1 MFIAASLLLTVPE
14 VILLLFGAI
23 ILGISIHFFIT
34 SRKSLKAETRE
45 LEKSSSGKSDKN
57 EWKLRYLNDMELRE
71 KEIATL
77 KTQLQ
82 ESEENVNIYSI
93 EADEMRRMNT
103 KLEAEIQQLEKEREQ
118 LHKELDRLEREP
130 APVQQSNL
138 IPVIHPQN
146 QTDSADYLE
155 QLQQAQRG
163 LLEQNQKINQL
174 LGNIN
179 VIREK
184 EEMQREMLR
193 DNAELSAQINN
204 MKVELS
210 EKEKEIHTIRQ
221 KETLTKE
228 MTSMLD
234 SAYSEFSV
242 LQSKIQKLESQLTAS
257 KMLNL
262 EYEDLKEEH
271 LRAKR
276 DMDEQK
282 GKLNSLSSENQQLQ
296 SLLNDTEDKLREAN
310 FQRLQLQKRV
320 TYLEELNNDFQVV
333 SDANKKLEGQLKRI
347 GELES
352 MINIVS
358 EERDNLV
365 RKETDK

>member
-1 MFIAASLLLTVPE
+1 MLIAASLLLTVPE

-34 SRKSLKAETRE
+34 SRKSLRAETRE
-45 LEKSSSGKSDKN
+45 LEKSSSGKNDKN

-103 KLEAEIQQLEKEREQ
+103 KLEAEIEGLEKEI
-118 LHKELDRLEREP
+118 KRLQSEP

-138 IPVIHPQN
+138 IPVVHPQVHM
-146 QTDSADYLE
+146 DSADYLE
-155 QLQQAQRG
+155 QLQRAQQG

-179 VIREK
+179 VIKEK
-184 EEMQREMLR
+184 EEMQREILR

-210 EKEKEIHTIRQ
+210 EKEKEINTIRQ
-221 KETLTKE
+221 KESLTKE

-262 EYEDLKEEH
+262 EYEDLKEEQI
-271 LRAKR
+271 RIKR

-282 GKLNSLSSENQQLQ
+282 GKVNALSSENQQLQ

-352 MINIVS
+352 MLNVVA
-358 EERDNLV
+358 EERDHLV
-365 RKETDK
+365 RKQDDK

>member
-1 MFIAASLLLTVPE
+1 
-14 VILLLFGAI
+14 VI
-23 ILGISIHFFIT
+23 
-34 SRKSLKAETRE
+34 K
-45 LEKSSSGKSDKN
+45 
-57 EWKLRYLNDMELRE
+57 
-71 KEIATL
+71 
-77 KTQLQ
+77 
-82 ESEENVNIYSI
+82 
-93 EADEMRRMNT
+93 
-103 KLEAEIQQLEKEREQ
+103 
-118 LHKELDRLEREP
+118 
-130 APVQQSNL
+130 
-138 IPVIHPQN
+138 
-146 QTDSADYLE
+146 
-155 QLQQAQRG
+155 
-163 LLEQNQKINQL
+163 
-174 LGNIN
+174 
-179 VIREK
+179 EK
-184 EEMQREMLR
+184 EEIQREILR

-210 EKEKEIHTIRQ
+210 EKEKEIHAIRQ

-262 EYEDLKEEH
+262 EYEDLKEEQI
-271 LRAKR
+271 RTKR

-282 GKLNSLSSENQQLQ
+282 GKLNALSSENQQLQ

-333 SDANKKLEGQLKRI
+333 SDANRKLEGQLKRI

-352 MINIVS
+352 MLNVVA
-358 EERDNLV
+358 EERDHLV
-365 RKETDK
+365 RKQDDK

>member
-1 MFIAASLLLTVPE
+1 MLIAASLLLTVPE

-23 ILGISIHFFIT
+23 ILGITIHFFIT
-34 SRKSLKAETRE
+34 SRKSLRATTRE
-45 LEKSSSGKSDKN
+45 LQTTGPGKNEKN

-71 KEIATL
+71 KEITSL
-77 KTQLQ
+77 KQQLN

-93 EADEMRRMNT
+93 EADEMRKQN
-103 KLEAEIQQLEKEREQ
+103 IQLESEIHRIK
-118 LHKELDRLEREP
+118 KEP
-130 APVQQSNL
+130 APVQPGQ
-138 IPVIHPQN
+138 PVQQETHVSHTRI
-146 QTDSADYLE
+146 DSADYIE
-155 QLQQAQRG
+155 QLRQAQTG

-174 LGNIN
+174 LSNID
-179 VIREK
+179 VIKEK
-184 EEMQREMLR
+184 EEMQREILR

-210 EKEKEIHTIRQ
+210 DKEKEINNIRQ
-221 KETLTKE
+221 KEQLTKE

-271 LRAKR
+271 LRTRR
-276 DMDEQK
+276 DLDEHK
-282 GKLNSLSSENQQLQ
+282 IKLNATSSENQQLQ
-296 SLLNDTEDKLREAN
+296 SHLTDTEDRLREAN
-310 FQRLQLQKRV
+310 FQRLQLQKRI

-333 SDANKKLEGQLKRI
+333 SDANKKLEGQLRRI

-352 MINIVS
+352 LLNVVE
-358 EERDNLV
+358 EERDHLV
-365 RKETDK
+365 RKTEEK

>member
-1 MFIAASLLLTVPE
+1 
-14 VILLLFGAI
+14 
-23 ILGISIHFFIT
+23 
-34 SRKSLKAETRE
+34 
-45 LEKSSSGKSDKN
+45 
-57 EWKLRYLNDMELRE
+57 MELRD
-71 KEIATL
+71 KEITTL
-77 KTQLQ
+77 KTQLN

-93 EADEMRRMNT
+93 EADEMRRQNI
-103 KLEAEIQQLEKEREQ
+103 KLEAEINQLQKEI
-118 LHKELDRLEREP
+118 DRLQKEP
-130 APVQQSNL
+130 APVQQVQASPILSHN
-138 IPVIHPQN
+138 IM
-146 QTDSADYLE
+146 DSADYLE

-174 LGNIN
+174 LGNID

-184 EEMQREMLR
+184 EEMQREILR

-210 EKEKEIHTIRQ
+210 EKEKEINNIRQ

-242 LQSKIQKLESQLTAS
+242 LQSKIHKLESQLTAS
-257 KMLNL
+257 KMQNL
-262 EYEDLKEEH
+262 EFEDLKEEH
-271 LRAKR
+271 IRAKR
-276 DMDEQK
+276 DLDEQK
-282 GKLNSLSSENQQLQ
+282 GKLNSLTSENQQLQ

-352 MINIVS
+352 MLNVVA
-358 EERDNLV
+358 EERDHLV
-365 RKETDK
+365 RKQDDK

>member
-1 MFIAASLLLTVPE
+1 MLIAASLLLTVPE

-34 SRKSLKAETRE
+34 SRKSLREETRE
-45 LEKSSSGKSDKN
+45 LEKTSSGKSDKN
-57 EWKLRYLNDMELRE
+57 EWKLRYLNDMELRD
-71 KEIATL
+71 KEITTL
-77 KTQLQ
+77 KTQLN

-93 EADEMRRMNT
+93 EADEMRRQNI
-103 KLEAEIQQLEKEREQ
+103 KLEGEIKNLQKEI
-118 LHKELDRLEREP
+118 DRLQKEP
-130 APVQQSNL
+130 APVQQVQPSP
-138 IPVIHPQN
+138 IPSHNIM
-146 QTDSADYLE
+146 DSAGYLE

-174 LGNIN
+174 LGNID

-184 EEMQREMLR
+184 EEMQREILR

-210 EKEKEIHTIRQ
+210 EKEKEINNIRQ

-242 LQSKIQKLESQLTAS
+242 LQSKIHKLESQLTAS
-257 KMLNL
+257 KMQNL
-262 EYEDLKEEH
+262 EFEDLKEEH
-271 LRAKR
+271 IRAKR
-276 DMDEQK
+276 DLDEQK
-282 GKLNSLSSENQQLQ
+282 GKLNSLTSENQQLQ

-352 MINIVS
+352 MLNVVA
-358 EERDNLV
+358 EERDHLV
-365 RKETDK
+365 RKQDDK

>member
-1 MFIAASLLLTVPE
+1 M
-14 VILLLFGAI
+14 
-23 ILGISIHFFIT
+23 
-34 SRKSLKAETRE
+34 
-45 LEKSSSGKSDKN
+45 
-57 EWKLRYLNDMELRE
+57 
-71 KEIATL
+71 
-77 KTQLQ
+77 
-82 ESEENVNIYSI
+82 
-93 EADEMRRMNT
+93 
-103 KLEAEIQQLEKEREQ
+103 
-118 LHKELDRLEREP
+118 
-130 APVQQSNL
+130 
-138 IPVIHPQN
+138 
-146 QTDSADYLE
+146 DSAEYLE
-155 QLQQAQRG
+155 QLRQAQRG

-174 LGNIN
+174 LGNID
-179 VIREK
+179 VIKEK
-184 EEMQREMLR
+184 EEMQREILR

-210 EKEKEIHTIRQ
+210 EKEREINNIRQ

-262 EYEDLKEEH
+262 EFEDLKEEH
-271 LRAKR
+271 IRAKR

-333 SDANKKLEGQLKRI
+333 SDANRKLEGQLKRI

-352 MINIVS
+352 LLNVVA
-358 EERDNLV
+358 EERDHLV
-365 RKETDK
+365 RKQDDK

>member
-1 MFIAASLLLTVPE
+1 MLIAASLLLTVPE

-34 SRKSLKAETRE
+34 SRKSLRAETRE
-45 LEKSSSGKSDKN
+45 LEKSSNGKNDKN

-103 KLEAEIQQLEKEREQ
+103 KLEAEIEGLEKEI
-118 LHKELDRLEREP
+118 KRLQNEP
-130 APVQQSNL
+130 APVQQIIQASPIPSHNIDSN
-138 IPVIHPQN
+138 
-146 QTDSADYLE
+146 TYLE
-155 QLQQAQRG
+155 QLQQAQKG

-184 EEMQREMLR
+184 EELHREILR

-210 EKEKEIHTIRQ
+210 EKEKEIHAIRQ

-262 EYEDLKEEH
+262 EFEDLKEEH
-271 LRAKR
+271 IRTKR
-276 DMDEQK
+276 ELDEQK
-282 GKLNSLSSENQQLQ
+282 GRLNSLSSENQQLQ

-320 TYLEELNNDFQVV
+320 SYLEELNNDFQVV

-352 MINIVS
+352 MLNVVS
-358 EERDNLV
+358 EERDHLV
-365 RKETDK
+365 RKQDDK

>member
-1 MFIAASLLLTVPE
+1 MLIAASLLLTVPE

-34 SRKSLKAETRE
+34 SRKSLRAETRE

-71 KEIATL
+71 KEISTL

-82 ESEENVNIYSI
+82 EAEENVNIYSI
-93 EADEMRRMNT
+93 EADEMRRMNN
-103 KLEAEIQQLEKEREQ
+103 KLEAEIQQLEKEI
-118 LHKELDRLEREP
+118 DRLQKEP
-130 APVQQSNL
+130 PPVQQSNL
-138 IPVIHPQN
+138 IPVVHPQ
-146 QTDSADYLE
+146 THMDSADYLE
-155 QLQQAQRG
+155 QLQRAQQG

-174 LGNIN
+174 LGNID
-179 VIREK
+179 VIKEK
-184 EEMQREMLR
+184 EEMHREILR

-210 EKEKEIHTIRQ
+210 EKEKEIHNIRQ

-271 LRAKR
+271 IRAKR
-276 DMDEQK
+276 EMDEQK

-333 SDANKKLEGQLKRI
+333 SDANKKLEGQLRRI

-352 MINIVS
+352 MLNVVS
-358 EERDNLV
+358 EERDHLV
-365 RKETDK
+365 KKQDDK

>member
-1 MFIAASLLLTVPE
+1 MLIAASLLLTVPE

-23 ILGISIHFFIT
+23 ILGITIHFFIT
-34 SRKSLKAETRE
+34 SRKSLRATTRE
-45 LEKSSSGKSDKN
+45 LQKSSTGKNDKN

-71 KEIATL
+71 KEITTL
-77 KTQLQ
+77 KQQLS
-82 ESEENVNIYSI
+82 EAEENVHIYSI
-93 EADEMRRMNT
+93 EADEMRKQNVM
-103 KLEAEIQQLEKEREQ
+103 LESEIGRIK
-118 LHKELDRLEREP
+118 KEP
-130 APVQQSNL
+130 APVQ
-138 IPVIHPQN
+138 PVHQEIQVSHTSQPSH
-146 QTDSADYLE
+146 THIDPADYIE
-155 QLQQAQRG
+155 QLRQAQSG

-174 LGNIN
+174 LSNID
-179 VIREK
+179 VIKEK
-184 EEMQREMLR
+184 EEMQREILR
-193 DNAELSAQINN
+193 DNAELSTQLNN

-210 EKEKEIHTIRQ
+210 EKEKEIHNIRQ
-221 KETLTKE
+221 KEQLTKE

-271 LRAKR
+271 LRLKR
-276 DMDEQK
+276 DLEEHK
-282 GKLNSLSSENQQLQ
+282 VKLNATSSENQQLQ
-296 SLLNDTEDKLREAN
+296 SHLADTEDKLREAN

-333 SDANKKLEGQLKRI
+333 SDANKKLEGQLRRI

-352 MINIVS
+352 LLNVVE
-358 EERDNLV
+358 EERDQLA
-365 RKETDK
+365 RKQEDK

>member
-1 MFIAASLLLTVPE
+1 MLIAASLLLTVPE

-34 SRKSLKAETRE
+34 SRKSLRAETRE
-45 LEKSSSGKSDKN
+45 LEKSSNGKNDKN

-103 KLEAEIQQLEKEREQ
+103 KLEAEIEGLEKEI
-118 LHKELDRLEREP
+118 KRLQNEP
-130 APVQQSNL
+130 APVQQIIQASPIPSHNIDSN
-138 IPVIHPQN
+138 
-146 QTDSADYLE
+146 TYLE
-155 QLQQAQRG
+155 QLQQAQKG

-184 EEMQREMLR
+184 EELHREILR

-210 EKEKEIHTIRQ
+210 EKEKEIHAIRQ

-262 EYEDLKEEH
+262 EFEDLKEEH
-271 LRAKR
+271 IRTKR
-276 DMDEQK
+276 ELDEQK
-282 GKLNSLSSENQQLQ
+282 GRLNSLSSENQQLQ

-352 MINIVS
+352 MLNVVS
-358 EERDNLV
+358 EERDHLV
-365 RKETDK
+365 RKQDDK

>member
-1 MFIAASLLLTVPE
+1 MLIAASLLLTVPE

-34 SRKSLKAETRE
+34 SRKSLREETRE
-45 LEKSSSGKSDKN
+45 LEKSGPGKSDKN
-57 EWKLRYLNDMELRE
+57 EWKLRYLNDMELRD
-71 KEIATL
+71 KEITTL

-93 EADEMRRMNT
+93 EADEMRRQNI
-103 KLEAEIQQLEKEREQ
+103 KLEAEIKLLQKEI
-118 LHKELDRLEREP
+118 DRLQKEP
-130 APVQQSNL
+130 APVQLVQSSP
-138 IPVIHPQN
+138 IPSHNII
-146 QTDSADYLE
+146 DSAEYLE
-155 QLQQAQRG
+155 QLRQAQRG

-174 LGNIN
+174 LGNID
-179 VIREK
+179 VIKEK
-184 EEMQREMLR
+184 EEMQREILR

-210 EKEKEIHTIRQ
+210 EKEREITNIRQ

-242 LQSKIQKLESQLTAS
+242 LQSKIQKLEHQLTAS

-262 EYEDLKEEH
+262 EFEDLKEEH
-271 LRAKR
+271 IRAKR

-282 GKLNSLSSENQQLQ
+282 GKLNALSSENQQLQ

-333 SDANKKLEGQLKRI
+333 SDANRKLEGQLKRI

-352 MINIVS
+352 MLNVVA
-358 EERDNLV
+358 EERDHLV
-365 RKETDK
+365 RKQDDK

>member
-1 MFIAASLLLTVPE
+1 MLIAASLLLTVPE

-34 SRKSLKAETRE
+34 SRKSLRAETRE
-45 LEKSSSGKSDKN
+45 LEKSSSGKNDKN

-93 EADEMRRMNT
+93 EAEEMRRMNT
-103 KLEAEIQQLEKEREQ
+103 KLEAEIEGLEKEI
-118 LHKELDRLEREP
+118 KRLQNEP
-130 APVQQSNL
+130 APAQQVIQASPIPSHNIDSN
-138 IPVIHPQN
+138 
-146 QTDSADYLE
+146 TYLE
-155 QLQQAQRG
+155 QLQLAQKG

-179 VIREK
+179 VIKEK
-184 EEMQREMLR
+184 EEMHREILR
-193 DNAELSAQINN
+193 DNAELSTQLNN
-204 MKVELS
+204 LRVELS
-210 EKEKEIHTIRQ
+210 EKEKEIQAIRQ

-257 KMLNL
+257 KMQNL
-262 EYEDLKEEH
+262 EFEDLKEEH
-271 LRAKR
+271 IRIKR
-276 DMDEQK
+276 ELDEQK
-282 GKLNSLSSENQQLQ
+282 GKINSLSSENQQLQ

-352 MINIVS
+352 MLNVVS
-358 EERDNLV
+358 EERDHLV
-365 RKETDK
+365 RKQDDK

>member
-1 MFIAASLLLTVPE
+1 MLIAASLLLTVPE

-34 SRKSLKAETRE
+34 SRKSLRAETRE
-45 LEKSSSGKSDKN
+45 LEKSSSGKNDKN
-57 EWKLRYLNDMELRE
+57 EWKLRYLNDMELRD
-71 KEIATL
+71 KEITTL

-103 KLEAEIQQLEKEREQ
+103 KLEAEIQQLEKEIER
-118 LHKELDRLEREP
+118 LRKEP
-130 APVQQSNL
+130 PPVQQSNL
-138 IPVIHPQN
+138 IPVTHPQ
-146 QTDSADYLE
+146 THLDSADYLE
-155 QLQQAQRG
+155 QLQQAQKG

-179 VIREK
+179 VIKEK
-184 EEMQREMLR
+184 EEMQREILR

-210 EKEKEIHTIRQ
+210 EKEKEINNIRQ
-221 KETLTKE
+221 KESLTKE

-262 EYEDLKEEH
+262 EFEDLKEEH
-271 LRAKR
+271 IRTKR
-276 DMDEQK
+276 EVDEQK

-352 MINIVS
+352 MLNVVS
-358 EERDNLV
+358 EERDHLV
-365 RKETDK
+365 RKENDK

>member
-34 SRKSLKAETRE
+34 SRKSLRAETRE
-45 LEKSSSGKSDKN
+45 LEKSGPGKNDKN
-57 EWKLRYLNDMELRE
+57 EWKLRYLNDMELRD
-71 KEIATL
+71 KEITAL

-93 EADEMRRMNT
+93 EAEEMRRKNT
-103 KLEAEIQQLEKEREQ
+103 KLEAEIHQLEKEI
-118 LHKELDRLEREP
+118 DRLQKE
-130 APVQQSNL
+130 PVQMQQAPQIQSSP
-138 IPVIHPQN
+138 IPSHNID
-146 QTDSADYLE
+146 TADYLE

-163 LLEQNQKINQL
+163 LLEQNQKINL
-174 LGNIN
+174 LLSNID
-179 VIREK
+179 VIKEK
-184 EEMQREMLR
+184 EEMQREILR
-193 DNAELSAQINN
+193 DNAELSTQINN

-210 EKEKEIHTIRQ
+210 EKEKEISTIRH

-234 SAYSEFSV
+234 NAYSEFGI
-242 LQSKIQKLESQLTAS
+242 LQSKIQKLEAQLTAS

-262 EYEDLKEEH
+262 EFEDLKEEH
-271 LRAKR
+271 IRAKR
-276 DMDEQK
+276 DLDDQK
-282 GKLNSLSSENQQLQ
+282 GRLNALSNENQQLH

-310 FQRLQLQKRV
+310 FQRLQLQKRI

-352 MINIVS
+352 MLNVVS
-358 EERDNLV
+358 EERDHLV
-365 RKETDK
+365 RKQDDDQ

>member
-1 MFIAASLLLTVPE
+1 MLIAASLLLTVPE

-34 SRKSLKAETRE
+34 SRKSLRAETRE
-45 LEKSSSGKSDKN
+45 LEKSSTGKNDKN
-57 EWKLRYLNDMELRE
+57 EWKLRYLNDMEQRD
-71 KEIATL
+71 KEITTL

-103 KLEAEIQQLEKEREQ
+103 KLEAEIQHLEKEI
-118 LHKELDRLEREP
+118 DRLQKEP
-130 APVQQSNL
+130 PPVQQSNL
-138 IPVIHPQN
+138 IPVVHPQ
-146 QTDSADYLE
+146 QHLDSADYLE
-155 QLQQAQRG
+155 QLQQAQKG

-179 VIREK
+179 VIKEK
-184 EEMQREMLR
+184 EEMQREILR
-193 DNAELSAQINN
+193 DNAELSAQINS

-210 EKEKEIHTIRQ
+210 EKEKEIHNIRH
-221 KETLTKE
+221 KESLTKE

-262 EYEDLKEEH
+262 EFEDLKEEH
-271 LRAKR
+271 IRAKR
-276 DMDEQK
+276 ELDEHK
-282 GKLNSLSSENQQLQ
+282 GKLNSVSSENQQLQ

-352 MINIVS
+352 MLNVVA
-358 EERDNLV
+358 EERDHLV
-365 RKETDK
+365 RKQDDK